1 MSLTSSHASDDH
13 PTHVD
18 ERGIG
23 AVSLVVALVSL
34 AVANFGGSGGDGGTG
49 PFLATAAF
57 SLILAVIVFGWA
69 VPRAGAGGTELRTAV
84 VLAVLSVIGVA
95 AFWSGLPQIV
105 APAAALLAYT
115 VLQRDGSRRAGPVA
129 IIAVSM
135 LAYLA
140 AIVACV
146 AG

>member
-1 MSLTSSHASDDH
+1 MSLTSTHASHDR
-13 PTHVD
+13 PTQVD

-23 AVSLVVALVSL
+23 AASIVVALASL
-34 AVANFGGSGGDGGTG
+34 AFANFGGSGGDGGTG

-57 SLILAVIVFGWA
+57 SLIVAAIVFGWA
-69 VPRAGAGGTELRTAV
+69 VPRANAGGTELRTAV
-84 VLAVLSVIGVA
+84 VLALLSVIGLA
-95 AFWSGLPQIV
+95 AFWSGLPQVV

-115 VLQRDGSRRAGPVA
+115 VLQRDGSRRAAPVA
-129 IIAVSM
+129 LIAVSM

-140 AIVACV
+140 AIVGCV